1 MLTYPAFGIE
11 LSDGALKAVKVQR
24 RGARLVVTRA
34 EYRPY
39 ARAEDGAVRPRAGL
53 DARAREALKQF
64 LAEARPGRLD
74 RIYVGLPS
82 VATFNRLIM
91 VPNVGEER
99 LREIARYEAHRS
111 LRGAID
117 DYVVRTRVLGPRRQ
131 QAEVPCL
138 LFAVRKDLRDAFVSD
153 LAALGLEFD
162 NMLPSPAA
170 LALFVRYDRPASGD
184 RVAVSIGLQA
194 TEIVYLRER
203 GHAFR
208 TLPLGV
214 VGLQGRSGAAGGA
227 LRPVARRL
235 VERIAGEIGKGARFF
250 FHGQGGFDPQVI
262 TLFGEGAAI
271 PEVVDEFRGFFPAKV
286 ESIDSLHRMHV
297 DRTVPDEARA
307 YVPQMGCALGLAI
320 AAARAEDPQIEL
332 LDRNRSRDAARR
344 FPGLGVATLLVSLAA
359 FLAAERDIA
368 EAGRIAALHVTPAA
382 EDVRAQSAEELR
394 LAAESE
400 QLLAQERGLERMAR
414 SRAARAALLSR
425 VVRNFGPDVAEY
437 GAVDLR
443 LVECRL
449 ERTGDGAEV
458 SGRTLAPLLD
468 LRVATILRQRL
479 ALGAGLRDVAV
490 EEIEAERD
498 EFEET
503 TVYSFRGRIAQGG
516 TP

>member
-1 MLTYPAFGIE
+1 MLTYPALGIE
-11 LSDGALKAVKVQR
+11 LSDGALKAVKVER
-24 RGARLVVTRA
+24 RGARLIVTAA

-53 DARAREALKQF
+53 APRAQEALKQY

-99 LREIARYEAHRS
+99 LKEIARYEAHRS
-111 LRGAID
+111 LRGPID
-117 DYVVRTRVLGPRRQ
+117 DYVVRTRVLGPKRQ

-138 LFAVRKDLRDAFVSD
+138 LFAVRKSLRDAYVSD

-162 NMLPSPAA
+162 NMLPTPAA

-208 TLPLGV
+208 TLPVGV
-214 VGLQGRSGAAGGA
+214 VGLLGRNGAAGGVP
-227 LRPVARRL
+227 RPVARRL

-250 FHGQGGFDPQVI
+250 FRGQGSFDPQAI

-271 PEVVDEFRGFFPAKV
+271 TEVAEEFRGLFPAKV
-286 ESIDSLHRMHV
+286 ESVDSLHRLHL
-297 DRTVPDEARA
+297 DRRVKEEVRG

-344 FPGLGVATLLVSLAA
+344 FPGLGVASLIVSLAA

-368 EAGRIAALHVTPAA
+368 EAGRVAALRVTPAA
-382 EDVRAQSAEELR
+382 EDVRARGDEERR
-394 LAAESE
+394 LLAESQ
-400 QLLAQERGLERMAR
+400 QLQAEERGLERLAR
-414 SRAARAALLSR
+414 ARAARAALLSR
-425 VVRNFGPDVAEY
+425 VAQNFGPDVAEY
-437 GAVDLR
+437 GALDVR
-443 LVECRL
+443 LMECRIA
-449 ERTGDGAEV
+449 RTGAGAEV
-458 SGRTLAPLLD
+458 SGRALAPLLD
-468 LRVATILRQRL
+468 VRVATILRQRL
-479 ALGAGLRDVAV
+479 ALGAGLQDVAV
-490 EEIEAERD
+490 EEVEAERD
-498 EFEET
+498 EYQET
-503 TVYSFRGRIAQGG
+503 TVYSFRGSVAAGG
-516 TP
+516 AP